1 MGKRGQKQGIH
12 SQATRKKIFHIYLIQ
27 TIVVVVVSALL
38 LLHSTVVAYS
48 ALLGAALYL
57 IPNLYF
63 AHRALKSN
71 GQSARHALAEIYVS
85 EIWKM
90 GISILAFATVFI
102 FVKPLS
108 PFSLF
113 STFILMHV
121 SGLIAQVK
129 LNNRFLKL

>member
-71 GQSARHALAEIYVS
+71 GQSARRALAEIYVS

-102 FVKPLS
+102 LVKPLS